1 MGNQVTAHNTINSV
15 RTDIVTE
22 TKTLKNCFQELFA
35 NMKCKATSQANISGE
50 IDEIVNYLKK
60 TENNLC
66 SAQQAATA
74 LAGVNRKV
82 AEKTISIN
90 VFSAVS
96 GIASMHP
103 IDINPDG
110 ANQALGG
117 FRGCA
122 QKLELKID
130 ILNRC
135 KKEISALPES
145 EQNISSVST
154 IDSIFAGLVGGIK
167 SAVTKVKT
175 VKQQCVS
182 GLKNA
187 VSNLQKAIT
196 CIRDIGSEN
205 GRYAKLIA
213 EFAACDAN
221 IINRYKIS
229 RYSDV
234 LMRTRQ
240 YNDGNVPAENDL
252 QNEITNVGGTAGS
265 IATVTCESCKELDEE
280 VTRLDDLYKSNYGGA
295 YNKETLIKMEQNH
308 IRVDTYNDMDRYL
321 RYRNADGTLIG
332 YYIPEWGC
340 TWYAA
345 ARYRAVNGVD
355 NDLRFSERGGNADN
369 WVNSIDKRLF
379 EVSSTNDS
387 SVVKPNTIAVSTQA
401 DPDLNRLGNHAS
413 ENHVCYV
420 EGVHDGYVYYSEG
433 SWGKSESTYGYIQ
446 KMTVEDFC
454 KDYEYIISAK

>member
-82 AEKTISIN
+82 AEKNISIN

-122 QKLELKID
+122 QRLELKID

-196 CIRDIGSEN
+196 CIRDIGNEN

-240 YNDGNVPAENDL
+240 YN
-252 QNEITNVGGTAGS
+252 GGTISNQSDLRNDIESAKTIQNS
-265 IATVTCESCKELDEE
+265 IETITCEECIELRDE
-280 VTRLDDLYKSNYGGA
+280 VTRLKKFISSPPLDGNPRITSPYGKRDLYGSFHY
-295 YNKETLIKMEQNH
+295 
-308 IRVDTYNDMDRYL
+308 
-321 RYRNADGTLIG
+321 
-332 YYIPEWGC
+332 
-340 TWYAA
+340 
-345 ARYRAVNGVD
+345 GVD
-355 NDLRFSERGGNADN
+355 FGVGEGTSVKSVTGGTIIASYWQTGGGNC
-369 WVNSIDKRLF
+369 IYL
-379 EVSSTNDS
+379 
-387 SVVKPNTIAVSTQA
+387 
-401 DPDLNRLGNHAS
+401 LGD
-413 ENHVCYV
+413 
-420 EGVHDGYVYYSEG
+420 DGYVYEYAHLSQRLFKDGDRVEAGQEIALSGKTGQYVTGAHLHLGIYKAELALKNMEATGANNLKWQKNSDNQWFIDG
-433 SWGKSESTYGYIQ
+433 STDPIAYLRDQYGINY
-446 KMTVEDFC
+446 
-454 KDYEYIISAK
+454 

>member
-280 VTRLDDLYKSNYGGA
+280 
-295 YNKETLIKMEQNH
+295 
-308 IRVDTYNDMDRYL
+308 
-321 RYRNADGTLIG
+321 
-332 YYIPEWGC
+332 
-340 TWYAA
+340 A
-345 ARYRAVNGVD
+345 ARLKYLYDNVYGTITLTPNMEGHSMKQSDYQLYDEYGNNVGCWATSVAMGLSIVNGRYYNPEEVFRGQHGGCLESYQNYNQD
-355 NDLRFSERGGNADN
+355 SFNPQAIVEKLKSGKPVLFHYGYNRGNKRNQHWVLINGIRKGADLSNLTLNDFTVLDPGYGETEKTLGSL
-369 WVNSIDKRLF
+369 ID
-379 EVSSTNDS
+379 STNDPQNGTS
-387 SVVKPNTIAVSTQA
+387 NFTP
-401 DPDLNRLGNHAS
+401 
-413 ENHVCYV
+413 
-420 EGVHDGYVYYSEG
+420 
-433 SWGKSESTYGYIQ
+433 YGYQ
-446 KMTVEDFC
+446 SFR
-454 KDYEYIISAK
+454 

>member
-50 IDEIVNYLKK
+50 IDEIVNYLKR
-60 TENNLC
+60 TEKNLC

-82 AEKTISIN
+82 AEKNISIN
-90 VFSAVS
+90 AFAAVA
-96 GIASMHP
+96 GVASIHP
-103 IDINPDG
+103 IDINIEG
-110 ANQALGG
+110 ASQALAG
-117 FRGCA
+117 FKGCA
-122 QKLELKID
+122 QRLELKID

-167 SAVTKVKT
+167 SAVTKVRT
-175 VKQQCVS
+175 VKQQCVG
-182 GLKNA
+182 GLKDA
-187 VSNLQKAIT
+187 VSNLQKAIS
-196 CIRDIGSEN
+196 CIRDIGNEN
-205 GRYAKLIA
+205 GKYAKLIT
-213 EFAACDAN
+213 EFEACDAN

-229 RYSDV
+229 RYSDI

-280 VTRLDDLYKSNYGGA
+280 AARLKNLYENHYGFEGRIKDLMNQEGFRNGDVWSDNDHIYGYTDANGVWHGWEAWSCCAMAIKIQVATMGTMGSNA
-295 YNKETLIKMEQNH
+295 YPVSIDNIKVGDIINYVDPNTDQKWGHWVFVVERTGNT
-308 IRVDTYNDMDRYL
+308 ITVAEGNLKDENGVGRVSWNRTYNL
-321 RYRNADGTLIG
+321 
-332 YYIPEWGC
+332 
-340 TWYAA
+340 
-345 ARYRAVNGVD
+345 
-355 NDLRFSERGGNADN
+355 S
-369 WVNSIDKRLF
+369 SITKLKEIR
-379 EVSSTNDS
+379 
-387 SVVKPNTIAVSTQA
+387 
-401 DPDLNRLGNHAS
+401 R
-413 ENHVCYV
+413 V
-420 EGVHDGYVYYSEG
+420 E
-433 SWGKSESTYGYIQ
+433 Q
-446 KMTVEDFC
+446 
-454 KDYEYIISAK
+454 